1 MRQRK
6 VQICRLPAAPLPS
19 LLFAASGEE
28 PAGAGKW
35 KWKQKE
41 GRTQCASGRKMEKK
55 ELEDLRVRVQCAA
68 ALEKAGFAIDL
79 KESTRRAVKFRGGG
93 AIIIVIHEGRG
104 WFDPLSDAKGDVF
117 GLVEHLDRVPFV
129 EALDHVASLVDFV
142 PKEPVWTHAAR
153 EIDLPAGVSERW
165 TKRRKPWPGSMTWR
179 YLRDERCVPEA
190 TIRAALRH
198 DLVRE
203 GPRGS
208 MWAAHR
214 DSEGAVSGW
223 EERGPEWRG
232 FSTGGAKVLF
242 RFGAIHA
249 PRLCVTEAA
258 IDAMSLAAL
267 ESNRRDTLYVSTG
280 GGWAPATDAAIRLLA
295 ARKGMSV
302 VAATDNNA
310 QGDIYADRL
319 EAIARDADCRFERH
333 RPHHEDWNEDL
344 CAQLRANSRRGAMS

>member
-1 MRQRK
+1 M
-6 VQICRLPAAPLPS
+6 C
-19 LLFAASGEE
+19 GE
-28 PAGAGKW
+28 K
-35 KWKQKE
+35 KQKE
-41 GRTQCASGRKMEKK
+41 RRAQGASGRKMEKN
-55 ELEDLRVRVQCAA
+55 ELEELRDRVQCAA
-68 ALEKAGFAIDL
+68 VLEQAGFAIDL
-79 KESTRRAVKFRGGG
+79 KESTRRAVKYRGGG
-93 AIIIVIHEGRG
+93 GIIIVIHDGRG

-117 GLVEHLDRVPFV
+117 SLVEHLDGVSFV
-129 EALDHVASLVDFV
+129 EALDRVAALVGFV
-142 PKEPVWTHAAR
+142 PTEPVWTRVTRETEPVAA
-153 EIDLPAGVSERW
+153 IPERW

-179 YLRDERCVPEA
+179 YLRDERHLPLA
-190 TIRAALRH
+190 IIRAAIRY

-214 DSEGAVSGW
+214 DSEGAVTGW

-267 ESNRRDTLYVSTG
+267 ESNRRDSLYVSTG

-319 EAIARDADCRFERH
+319 EAIARDAHCGFERH

>member
-1 MRQRK
+1 M
-6 VQICRLPAAPLPS
+6 
-19 LLFAASGEE
+19 
-28 PAGAGKW
+28 
-35 KWKQKE
+35 
-41 GRTQCASGRKMEKK
+41 
-55 ELEDLRVRVQCAA
+55 
-68 ALEKAGFAIDL
+68 
-79 KESTRRAVKFRGGG
+79 
-93 AIIIVIHEGRG
+93 
-104 WFDPLSDAKGDVF
+104 
-117 GLVEHLDRVPFV
+117 
-129 EALDHVASLVDFV
+129 
-142 PKEPVWTHAAR
+142 
-153 EIDLPAGVSERW
+153 
-165 TKRRKPWPGSMTWR
+165 
-179 YLRDERCVPEA
+179 
-190 TIRAALRH
+190 
-198 DLVRE
+198 
-203 GPRGS
+203 
-208 MWAAHR
+208 
-214 DSEGAVSGW
+214 
-223 EERGPEWRG
+223 
-232 FSTGGAKVLF
+232 LF